1 MKKVIYF
8 SLFVLTLGIFAAC
21 SSSESPGEAAKKYAQ
36 YVADGKFDKFV
47 DAIAFDES
55 ATSEQIKQQKDMLLA
70 LLQEKGQKT
79 IDEKDGLK
87 SIDIVSEVIDA
98 DGNNAKVILQQ
109 TYGNGDTENAN
120 YDMVKK
126 NGTWK
131 MVIKK

>member
-8 SLFVLTLGIFAAC
+8 SLFVLTLGMFAAC
-21 SSSESPGEAAKKYAQ
+21 SSSEKPGEAAKKYAQ
-36 YVADGKFDKFV
+36 YVADGKYDKFI

-55 ATSEQIKQQKDMLLA
+55 ASPEQVKEQKDMLLA
-70 LLQEKGQKT
+70 LLQEKGQKG
-79 IDEKDGLK
+79 IEEKGGLK
-87 SIDIVSEVIDA
+87 SIDIISEVIDP
-98 DGNNAKVILQQ
+98 DGNNAKVMLLQ
-109 TYGNGDTENAN
+109 TYGNGDTEDAK

>member
-21 SSSESPGEAAKKYAQ
+21 SSSEKPGEAAKKYAQ
-36 YVADGKFDKFV
+36 YIADGKYEKFI

-55 ATSEQIKQQKDMLLA
+55 AEPEKIKEQKDMLLA
-70 LLQEKGQKT
+70 LLQEKGLKS
-79 IDEKDGLK
+79 IEDKGGIK
-87 SIDIVSEVIDA
+87 SIDIISEVIDA
-98 DGNNAKVILQQ
+98 EGTTAKVKLQQ
-109 TYGNGDTENAN
+109 TYGNGDTEEAN